1 MHKQLLNGDHVLAQV
16 VELIRDSAKLLDPDE
31 TLPPDRELMD
41 LGIDSFGLLE
51 LITSIE
57 LAFDIEIPDEMLTRE
72 TFQSASSVAQ
82 AVRQLLTGAPV

>member
-1 MHKQLLNGDHVLAQV
+1 MQKQLLNGDKVLAQV
-16 VELIRDSAKLLDPDE
+16 VELIRDSAKLLDSDE
-31 TLPPDRELMD
+31 SLPPEQELMD

-72 TFQSASSVAQ
+72 TFQSANSVAN
-82 AVRQLLTGAPV
+82 AVRQLLADVSV